1 MPVVAVVDG
10 VRIKVYANDH
20 PPPHFHAEFAEH
32 RAVIHI
38 RTLQVAKG
46 SLPEAK
52 RRTVIDWA
60 ASRQAALLEA
70 YLRAI
75 AKQSVRPL
83 E

>member
-1 MPVVAVVDG
+1 MPVVALVDG
-10 VRIKVYANDH
+10 VKIKFYANDH

-38 RTLQVAKG
+38 RTLRVAQG

-52 RRTVIDWA
+52 RRAVIEWA
-60 ASRQAALLEA
+60 ASRQAELINA
-70 YLRAI
+70 YTSAI
-75 AKQSVRPL
+75 AKLPLRPM